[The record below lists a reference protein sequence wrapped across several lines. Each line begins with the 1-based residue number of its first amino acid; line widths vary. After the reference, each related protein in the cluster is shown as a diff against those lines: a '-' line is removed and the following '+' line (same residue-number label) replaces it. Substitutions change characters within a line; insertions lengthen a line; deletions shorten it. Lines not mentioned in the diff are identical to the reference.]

1 MPLNLD
7 KDLKTMLAN
16 SPGSVYWQSGSF
28 SGYGI
33 LELDS
38 AYNSNSGTIDTI
50 RVLLVAKSD
59 IPNPILS
66 SSITVGGVNYKLNSF
81 YDFAE
86 GNQYKIVVS

>member
-7 KDLKTMLAN
+7 KDLKTMLSGA
-16 SPGSVYWQSGSF
+16 PGSVFWQSGSF

-33 LELDS
+33 LEVDS
-38 AYNSNSGTIDTI
+38 AYNSSSGTIDTI
-50 RVLLVAKSD
+50 KVLLVAKSD

-66 SSITVGGVNYKLNSF
+66 SSIMVGGITYKLNSF

-86 GNQYKIVVS
+86 GNQYKIVLC